1 MHRSRL
7 PSPIARPLAAVIV
20 ALGCAAC
27 GNAAAQQP
35 ASGTRT
41 HRTTSAAAFTTRTTS
56 SPTTSEPSATT
67 ATTPALPGT
76 GKPTIVVGDKN
87 YTEQEVLGQL
97 YAQALQAQGYAVSV
111 NPNIGPPAVSVQA
124 LRTGAVSMYPEYLN
138 VFDTTVAAY
147 RRGFRTQSGAYQAAE
162 RWALAHGLDLLAPTP
177 FADTQALAVTD
188 AYAAANHLRSIS
200 DLARISTGLTVGGP
214 SQFQQGTPGLPAIA
228 GAYGVTPAGF
238 KALALGDQY
247 GALNAATI
255 QAADVYTTD
264 GQLASGDY
272 VVLHDPRHVFGWG
285 NVVPVVSARAVVA
298 EGPAFVNVIQNVDC
312 KLTTRVM
319 RGLNQLVDIA
329 AQSPAAVAKQ
339 FLQTHGLL
347 ALSTAS
353 SACAASTS
361 PVSGAG

>member
-1 MHRSRL
+1 MHLPRL
-7 PSPIARPLAAVIV
+7 PSPVARPLAAALV

-27 GNAAAQQP
+27 GNAAAQPP
-35 ASGTRT
+35 ASSTSS
-41 HRTTSAAAFTTRTTS
+41 HRASTAAAFTTKTTTTTTS
-56 SPTTSEPSATT
+56 SQPT
-67 ATTPALPGT
+67 ATTSTAPALPGT

-97 YAQALQAQGYAVSV
+97 YAQALQAQGYTVSV

-124 LRTGAVSMYPEYLN
+124 LRTGGLTMYPEYLN
-138 VFDTTVAAY
+138 VFDTSIAAY
-147 RRGFRTQSGAYQAAE
+147 RHGFRTRAGAYQAAE
-162 RWALAHGLDLLAPTP
+162 RWALAHGLELLPHTP

-188 AYAAANHLRSIS
+188 AYAAANHLRSIA

-214 SQFQQGTPGLPAIA
+214 SQFQHGIPGLAAIA
-228 GAYGVTPAGF
+228 DAYGVIPAAF
-238 KALALGDQY
+238 KPLALGDQY

-272 VVLHDPRHVFGWG
+272 VVLRDSQHVFGWG
-285 NVVPVVSARAVVA
+285 NVVPVVSSRAMTV
-298 EGPAFVNVIQNVDC
+298 EGPVFETTIESVDS

-319 RGLNQLVDIA
+319 RELNELVDVA
-329 AQSPAAVAKQ
+329 HLSPASVARQ

-347 ALSTAS
+347 QPITAS
-353 SACAASTS
+353 
-361 PVSGAG
+361 